1 MAQNSPG
8 APPAEELATHRP
20 QLLKYAM
27 LQLRNTAQAEDA
39 VQETLV
45 AAIRG
50 AATFSGGSS
59 VRTWLIGILKHKIID
74 SIRKASRVQSIDQYE
89 ASTHDLDAFFKA
101 DGHYADKPADWGDP
115 EQALSQRRFFEVMEQ
130 CMESLPKMTAQA
142 FAMREVMGLETKEI
156 CANLGIT
163 NSNCWVLLFRA
174 RMKLR
179 DCLEKN
185 WIAQGG
191 RR

>member
-1 MAQNSPG
+1 MTQKPRGIPEAQ
-8 APPAEELATHRP
+8 ELANHRP
-20 QLLKYAM
+20 QLIKYAM
-27 LQLRNTAQAEDA
+27 LQLRNHAQAEDA
-39 VQETLV
+39 VQEALV

-50 AATFSGGSS
+50 AASFSGGSS

-74 SIRKASRVQSIDQYE
+74 SIRKASREPSIDAFE
-89 ASTHDLDAFFKA
+89 ASAEDLDAFFQP
-101 DGHYADKPADWGDP
+101 DGHFVDKPADWGDP

-163 NSNCWVLLFRA
+163 SSNCWVLLFRA

-185 WIAQGG
+185 WIAAGG
-191 RR
+191 RA

>member
-1 MAQNSPG
+1 MEQNSGG
-8 APPAEELATHRP
+8 ALDARDLAGHRP

-50 AATFSGGSS
+50 AQSFAGGSS

-74 SIRKASRVQSIDQYE
+74 SIRKSSRVQSLDQYE
-89 ASTHDLDAFFKA
+89 ASADDMDGFFQP

-115 EQALSQRRFFEVMEQ
+115 EEALSQRRFFEVMEQ

-142 FAMREVMGLETKEI
+142 FAMREVMGLETQEI
-156 CANLGIT
+156 CSNLGIT
-163 NSNCWVLLFRA
+163 SSNCWVLLFRA

-179 DCLEKN
+179 ACLEKN
-185 WIAQGG
+185 WIATGG
-191 RR
+191 RS

>member
-1 MAQNSPG
+1 MEQNSGG
-8 APPAEELATHRP
+8 AFDARDLAGHRP

-50 AATFSGGSS
+50 AQTFSGESS

-74 SIRKASRVQSIDQYE
+74 SFRKSSREQSLDQYE
-89 ASTHDLDAFFKA
+89 TSIEDMDGLFQP
-101 DGHYADKPADWGDP
+101 DGHYAEKPADWGNP
-115 EQALSQRRFFEVMEQ
+115 EEALSRRRFFEVMEQ
-130 CMESLPKMTAQA
+130 CMDSLPKATAQA
-142 FAMREVMGLETKEI
+142 FAMREVMGLGTKEI

-163 NSNCWVLLFRA
+163 SSNCWVLLYRA

-179 DCLEKN
+179 ECLEKN
-185 WIAQGG
+185 WIKAGG
-191 RR
+191 R

>member
-1 MAQNSPG
+1 MPENSRETPD
-8 APPAEELATHRP
+8 PEELARHRP

-50 AATFSGGSS
+50 AQTFSGGSS
-59 VRTWLIGILKHKIID
+59 VRTWLIGILKHKIVD
-74 SIRKASRVQSIDQYE
+74 SIRKASREQSIDQYE
-89 ASTHDLDAFFKA
+89 ASPEDLDAFFQP
-101 DGHYADKPADWGDP
+101 DGHYIDKPADWGDP
-115 EQALSQRRFFEVMEQ
+115 EAALSQRRFFEVMEQ

-142 FAMREVMGLETKEI
+142 FAMREVMGLETREI
-156 CANLGIT
+156 CSSLGIT
-163 NSNCWVLLFRA
+163 TSNCWVLLFRA
-174 RMKLR
+174 RLKLR

-185 WIAQGG
+185 WVATGG
-191 RR
+191 RS

>member
-1 MAQNSPG
+1 MAQKSPG

-50 AATFSGGSS
+50 AASFSGGSS

-74 SIRKASRVQSIDQYE
+74 AIRKASREKSIDQYE
-89 ASTHDLDAFFKA
+89 ASTDDLDAFFKA
-101 DGHYADKPADWGDP
+101 DGHYVDKPADWGDP
-115 EQALSQRRFFEVMEQ
+115 EEALSQRRFFEVMEQ

-142 FAMREVMGLETKEI
+142 FAMREVMGLETGEI

-163 NSNCWVLLFRA
+163 TSNCWVLLYRA

-179 DCLEKN
+179 ECLEKN
-185 WIAQGG
+185 WIAPGG
-191 RR
+191 RA